1 MSRRYII
8 PQEMSGAVGPPPV
21 ANTQQTLPQNNL
33 YPQQPQAQYQ
43 PGQYQQPQVT
53 QQREIIFPWAN
64 PKLQEPNLLPNQ
76 IPFPPYL
83 RSVTSVFPANKLT
96 ADTCKIPFGLVISP
110 ALVSDC
116 PVVDCRQVGIV
127 PRCNS
132 CSSYLCPQV
141 QVTPQ
146 GNSWKCALCGKVN
159 AIPPELMAGA
169 TGGSSYYYPQAAGI
183 QQTSQ
188 FFGSRL
194 ELQCPVYDVIAP
206 KSYDHINAGPT
217 FCFLV
222 DMSYPALSI
231 GFTQQ
236 MLASIKASLDSLQP
250 HTRVGLMTMSNNLSM
265 FDLVNSVEIVVPDLS
280 ELVGRFNQ
288 DNLFP
293 KIQDCKDQLN
303 NAIDE
308 LLQRPINP
316 AIKGH
321 CIASA
326 LLLCEQTMMNLGGI
340 VLAGLVGLPQYG
352 PYQLKP
358 RQMVDND
365 ELPLLRLPTDGSG
378 KIFRECAFKLN
389 RASVSVHQFS
399 AGQEFTD
406 LSTVAVPSGLTCGE
420 CNHYSIFDDFARTKM
435 HSDIFSTLTNQ
446 YCWDSCL
453 RLRTT
458 AGCKMVRPHTN
469 CTLRSGDLISFPVIA
484 REDAIAFELTS
495 SEQGIQGQ
503 NIIFQ
508 LAMVYTNNEGSRM
521 IRVFTI
527 ETPASK
533 DVRLI
538 CSSVDE
544 ATLTTMMCRRA
555 GTTLLQQGP
564 VPAVES
570 IRKEIQVMV
579 TQKALNFCSIY
590 HLMHAM
596 LSNVSF
602 RSRHPFG
609 VDGRMSQIIMLRA
622 ISITNLLLYLYPRMF
637 SVDTESILPLTSTS
651 FSQGTV
657 FLFHTVDKIYIWV
670 SAAADQNFLANAF
683 GCQSLEGLPTAFP
696 PTNTSPNQ
704 NSAEYLKVQKI
715 ISNCYELSGKYLPV
729 EVIGQGSP
737 REAVFSEIIVD
748 DSTVSGSNLT
758 SWTQSMRLSAQ

>member
-1 MSRRYII
+1 MSNRRYVI
-8 PQEMSGAVGPPPV
+8 PPMQGMSGVTTPPPV
-21 ANTQQTLPQNNL
+21 ANIQQPPQQNPL
-33 YPQQPQAQYQ
+33 YPQQPQSQYQ
-43 PGQYQQPQVT
+43 PQASL
-53 QQREIIFPWAN
+53 QREILFPWAN

-83 RSVTSVFPANKLT
+83 RSVTGIFPANKLT
-96 ADTCKIPFGLVISP
+96 ADSCKIPFGLVISP

-116 PVVDCRQVGIV
+116 PVVDCRQIGIV

-141 QVTPQ
+141 QITPQ
-146 GNSWKCALCGKVN
+146 GNSWKCPLCGKIN
-159 AIPPELMAGA
+159 AIPPELMGGPAANAGP
-169 TGGSSYYYPQAAGI
+169 YYYPQASGI

-222 DMSYPALSI
+222 DMSFPALSI

-250 HTRVGLMTMSNNLSM
+250 HTRVGLMTMSNILSM
-265 FDLVNSVEIVVPDLS
+265 FDLANSVEIVVPDLS

-293 KIQDCKDQLN
+293 QIKDCKEQLN
-303 NAIDE
+303 SAIDE

-316 AIKGH
+316 NIQGH

-340 VLAGLVGLPQYG
+340 VIVGLVGLPQYG
-352 PYQLKP
+352 PYPLKP
-358 RQMVDND
+358 RQIVDND

-406 LSTVAVPSGLTCGE
+406 LSTIAVPSGLTCGE
-420 CNHYSIFDDFARTKM
+420 CNHYSIFDDFARAKM

-458 AGCKMVRPHTN
+458 PGCNMVRPHTN

-484 REDAIAFELTS
+484 REDAIAFELTAK
-495 SEQGIQGQ
+495 EQGITSQT
-503 NIIFQ
+503 IIFQ

-527 ETPASK
+527 ETPVSK
-533 DVRLI
+533 DIPTI

-564 VPAVES
+564 IPAVES
-570 IRKEIQVMV
+570 IRKEIQAMV
-579 TQKALNFCSIY
+579 NQRALNFCSIY

-637 SVDTESILPLTSTS
+637 SVDTETVLPLTSSS
-651 FSQGTV
+651 FGQGTV
-657 FLFHTVDKIYIWV
+657 FLFHTVDKVYIWV
-670 SAAADQNFLANAF
+670 SAAADKSFLANAL
-683 GCQSLEGLPTAFP
+683 GCQGLEDLPTAFP
-696 PTNTSPNQ
+696 PPTTTPNQ
-704 NSAEYLKVQKI
+704 NSAEYLKLQNL

-748 DSTVSGSNLT
+748 DSTVSGSNLS
-758 SWTQSMRLSAQ
+758 SWTQSMRMSAL

>member
-8 PQEMSGAVGPPPV
+8 PQMQDMSNNSAPPP
-21 ANTQQTLPQNNL
+21 ATGGAQQQFSQNNL
-33 YPQQPQAQYQ
+33 YPQAQA
-43 PGQYQQPQVT
+43 QYQQPQAT
-53 QQREIIFPWAN
+53 PQREIIFPWAN
-64 PKLQEPNLLPNQ
+64 PKLQEPSLLPNQ

-83 RSVTSVFPANKLT
+83 RSVSGVFPANKSV
-96 ADTCKIPFGLVISP
+96 ADICKIPFGLVISP

-141 QVTPQ
+141 QITPQ
-146 GNSWKCALCGKVN
+146 GNSWKCPLCGKIN
-159 AIPPELMAGA
+159 AIPPELITGAPAGN
-169 TGGSSYYYPQAAGI
+169 TPYYYPQAGI
-183 QQTSQ
+183 NQTTQ
-188 FFGSRL
+188 FFSSRL

-236 MLASIKASLDSLQP
+236 MLASFKASLDSLQP
-250 HTRVGLMTMSNNLSM
+250 HTRVGLMTMSNNLSI

-280 ELVGRFNQ
+280 EPVSRFNQ

-293 KIQDCKDQLN
+293 RIQDCKEQLN

-308 LLQRPINP
+308 LLNRPINP
-316 AIKGH
+316 LIKGH

-326 LLLCEQTMMNLGGI
+326 LLLCEQTMINIGGI
-340 VLAGLVGLPQYG
+340 VIAGFVGLPQYG

-358 RQMVDND
+358 RQIENND

-399 AGQEFTD
+399 AGQDFTD
-406 LSTVAVPSGLTCGE
+406 LSTVAVPAGLTCGQ
-420 CNHYSIFDDFARTKM
+420 CNHYSIFDDFARSKM
-435 HSDIFSTLTNQ
+435 HSDIFSILTNQ

-453 RLRTT
+453 RLRATG
-458 AGCKMVRPHTN
+458 GCKMVRPHTN
-469 CTLRSGDLISFPVIA
+469 CTLRSGDLVSFPVIA
-484 REDAIAFELTS
+484 REDAIAFELTAT
-495 SEQGIQGQ
+495 EQGITTQT
-503 NIIFQ
+503 IIFQ
-508 LAMVYTNNEGSRM
+508 LAMVYTNNEGNRM

-527 ETPASK
+527 ETPVSK
-533 DVRLI
+533 DVRTI

-555 GTTLLQQGP
+555 GTTLLQLGP
-564 VPAVES
+564 VQAVES
-570 IRKEIQVMV
+570 IRKEIQAMV
-579 TQKALNFCSIY
+579 NQKALNFSSIY

-596 LSNVSF
+596 LSNESF

-637 SVDTESILPLTSTS
+637 SVDTEAILPLTSSS
-651 FSQGTV
+651 FGQGTI

-670 SAAADQNFLANAF
+670 SAAADKNFLINGF
-683 GCQSLEGLPTAFP
+683 GCQSLEDLPTAFP
-696 PTNTSPNQ
+696 PGPPASPNS
-704 NSAEYLKVQKI
+704 NSEEYLKLQKL

-737 REAVFSEIIVD
+737 REAIFSEIIVD
-748 DSTVSGSNLT
+748 DSTVCGSNLT